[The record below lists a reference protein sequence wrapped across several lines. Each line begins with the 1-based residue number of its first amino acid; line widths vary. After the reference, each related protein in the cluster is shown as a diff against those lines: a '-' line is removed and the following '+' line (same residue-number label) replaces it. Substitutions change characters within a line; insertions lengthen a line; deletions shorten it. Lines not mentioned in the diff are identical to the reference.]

1 MNAATTAIDWEALR
15 ADFPVLGRQVH
26 GKPLAY
32 LDSAN
37 TSQKPRQVIEA
48 VDDFYRQH
56 NANIS
61 RAVHTL
67 GQEATEAYESARTRL
82 AAFVGVRPTELVLTS
97 GTTQAINL
105 VAYSHALPTLKP
117 GESILLTQMEHHA
130 NIVPWQLVASR
141 GGAVI
146 KVAPVTPEGEL
157 DLDALFALMTPD
169 VKLLAFTHVSNV
181 LGTVNPV
188 AEICRE
194 ARRRGIVTLVDG
206 SQALPHRPVNIP
218 SLGCDFYAFTGHK
231 MLGPTGTGALWG
243 RRELLAAMPPFL
255 GGGEMI
261 REVRF
266 EGTTFNDPP
275 HKFEAGTPNIA
286 GVIGLGAA
294 VDYLSAIGMETIEA
308 REQALLRH
316 ATAAL
321 DGVPGLRLIGRAR
334 EKAAVLSF
342 LVEGA
347 HAHDLATLLDLE
359 GIAVRSGHHCAH
371 PLMACF
377 GVPATCRASLA
388 FYNRFEEIDAL
399 VAALHKARTLLG

>member
-1 MNAATTAIDWEALR
+1 MNAAAAAIDWEALR

-26 GKPLAY
+26 GKSLAY

-294 VDYLSAIGMETIEA
+294 VDYLSAIGMEAIEA

-388 FYNRFEEIDAL
+388 FYNRLDEIDAL

>member
-1 MNAATTAIDWEALR
+1 MNAAAAAIDWEALR

-26 GKPLAY
+26 GKSLAY

-157 DLDALFALMTPD
+157 DLDGLFALMTPD
-169 VKLLAFTHVSNV
+169 V
-181 LGTVNPV
+181 
-188 AEICRE
+188 
-194 ARRRGIVTLVDG
+194 
-206 SQALPHRPVNIP
+206 
-218 SLGCDFYAFTGHK
+218 
-231 MLGPTGTGALWG
+231 
-243 RRELLAAMPPFL
+243 
-255 GGGEMI
+255 
-261 REVRF
+261 
-266 EGTTFNDPP
+266 
-275 HKFEAGTPNIA
+275 
-286 GVIGLGAA
+286 
-294 VDYLSAIGMETIEA
+294 
-308 REQALLRH
+308 
-316 ATAAL
+316 
-321 DGVPGLRLIGRAR
+321 
-334 EKAAVLSF
+334 
-342 LVEGA
+342 
-347 HAHDLATLLDLE
+347 
-359 GIAVRSGHHCAH
+359 
-371 PLMACF
+371 
-377 GVPATCRASLA
+377 
-388 FYNRFEEIDAL
+388 
-399 VAALHKARTLLG
+399 

>member
-1 MNAATTAIDWEALR
+1 MSRPTPVDWEAVR
-15 ADFPVLGRQVH
+15 ADFPVLSRQVH
-26 GKPLAY
+26 GRPLVY

-48 VDDFYRQH
+48 VDDFYRLH

-61 RAVHTL
+61 RAVHAL
-67 GQEATEAYESARTRL
+67 GQEATDAYEGARAKL
-82 AAFVGVRPTELVLTS
+82 AAFVNARPADVVLTS

-105 VAYSHALPTLKP
+105 VAYSHALPTVKP
-117 GESILLTQMEHHA
+117 GEAILLTQMEHHA
-130 NIVPWQLVASR
+130 NIVPWQLVAER
-141 GGAVI
+141 GGSTI
-146 KVAPVTPEGEL
+146 KVAPVTPDGEL
-157 DLDALFALMTPD
+157 DLDALWSLMTPE

-188 AEICRE
+188 ADICRE

-206 SQALPHRPVNIP
+206 SQALPHRPVDIP
-218 SLGCDFYAFTGHK
+218 ALGCDFYAFTGHK
-231 MLGPTGTGALWG
+231 MLGPTGTGALG
-243 RRELLAAMPPFL
+243 ARREHLQSMPPFL

-266 EGTTFNDPP
+266 EGTTYNDPP

-294 VDYLSAIGMETIEA
+294 VDYLSAIGMDAIEA

-321 DGVPGLRLIGRAR
+321 EGVPGLRLVGRAR
-334 EKAAVLSF
+334 DKAAVLSF

-399 VAALHKARTLLG
+399 VAGLHKARGLLG

>member
-1 MNAATTAIDWEALR
+1 MSTPAINWDAVR
-15 ADFPVLGRQVH
+15 GDFPVLGRQVH
-26 GKPLAY
+26 GKPLVY

-48 VDDFYRQH
+48 VDDFYRRH

-67 GQEATEAYESARTRL
+67 GQEATDAYESARTRL
-82 AAFVGVRPTELVLTS
+82 AAFTGVRPADLVLTS

-105 VAYSHALPTLKP
+105 VAYSYALPTLKP

-141 GGAVI
+141 GGAAI
-146 KVAPVTPEGEL
+146 KAAPVTPEGEL
-157 DLDALFALMTPD
+157 DLDALWALMTPE
-169 VKLLAFTHVSNV
+169 VKLLCFTHVSNV

-206 SQALPHRPVNIP
+206 SQALPHRRVDIP

-231 MLGPTGTGALWG
+231 MLGPTGTGALWA
-243 RRELLAAMPPFL
+243 RREHLQAMPPVL

-261 REVRF
+261 REVSF

-294 VDYLSAIGMETIEA
+294 VDYLSAIGMDAIEA
-308 REQALLRH
+308 RETELLQR
-316 ATAAL
+316 ATEAL

-334 EKAAVLSF
+334 HKAAVLSF
-342 LVEGA
+342 LVDGA

-388 FYNRFEEIDAL
+388 FYNRPEDIDAL
-399 VAALHKARTLLG
+399 VAGLHKARGLLG

>member
-1 MNAATTAIDWEALR
+1 MNAAAAAIDWEALR

-26 GKPLAY
+26 GKSLAY

-294 VDYLSAIGMETIEA
+294 VDYLSAIGMEAIEA